1 MLVSNDPDVLIYL
14 NVSLDLSWSQSLI
27 IKILGLSVCQ
37 LIFGETLIFLCFYD
51 QPFLTILTILIE
63 EKSPKTVKVDEG
75 LINEHI
81 SDICDGF

>member
-1 MLVSNDPDVLIYL
+1 MLVSNDPDV
-14 NVSLDLSWSQSLI
+14 NLDLSQCQSRFILISII

-37 LIFGETLIFLCFYD
+37 LIFGETQIFLCFCD
-51 QPFLTILTILIE
+51 HQFLTILTISIG
-63 EKSPKTVKVDEG
+63 EKSPKTVKVDEV